1 MIQYS
6 NKRILFIS
14 HYFPYD
20 LSTMV
25 HGTYKRIDTLIDA
38 IKQVASIDMLFYV
51 RQDRNINQNDIPELE
66 KTLSNHWNT
75 NITLHVCP
83 RSETNTNNYLSLILA
98 TGAGIPSFLNQKGYK
113 EFSGTKQLK
122 ALEECLQRSPDAIF
136 AHRLEAMCPLLRIS
150 KRPLPPII
158 FDLDDIEHVVLE
170 RYIKNRNN
178 LRSNLLKLL
187 LPSLTKGEYEAVK
200 LASKT
205 FVCSENDRKYLA
217 EKFKLPGVTVI
228 PNSISVPK
236 LEPLTEEPN
245 LLYLS
250 SDYGPNIQAA
260 EYLVDEI
267 WPKIRYEI
275 PEAKLILAGVSAEK
289 FNFREENVPGLEMPG
304 FVEDLDALYRKVRA
318 TAVSLL
324 VGSGTRFKIIEAAMY
339 GKPTVSTRIG
349 AEGIELADTSEI
361 LIEDTPESFS
371 DACIKLLSDRD
382 LSKEIGL
389 AARKKAKEFYDRQ
402 NVVDTIKKLILEAVK

>member
-1 MIQYS
+1 M
-6 NKRILFIS
+6 RILFIS
-14 HYFPYD
+14 SYFLEDPKTSVY
-20 LSTMV
+20 
-25 HGTYKRIDTLIDA
+25 GIYKRMDTLIEA
-38 IKQVASIDMLFYV
+38 IKQVAAIDMLFYV
-51 RQDRNINQNDIPELE
+51 KPDRNYTHSEISELE

-75 NITLHVCP
+75 SITLHICP
-83 RSETNTNNYLSLILA
+83 RSETNTNNYLSLIIA

-158 FDLDDIEHVVLE
+158 FDLDDIEHIVLE

-178 LRSNLLKLL
+178 LRSNLLRLL
-187 LPSLTKGEYEAVK
+187 LPSLTRGECEAVK

-205 FVCSENDRKYLA
+205 FVCSENDRKYLR

-228 PNSISVPK
+228 PNSISIPK

-260 EYLVDEI
+260 EYLVNDI
-267 WPKIRYEI
+267 WPKIKNEI
-275 PEAKLILAGVSAEK
+275 PQARLILAGVSADK
-289 FNFREENVPGLEMPG
+289 FNFRKDNVPGLEIPG
-304 FVEDLDALYRKVRA
+304 FVEDLDALYKSIRA

-324 VGSGTRFKIIEAAMY
+324 VGGGTRFKIIEAAMY
-339 GKPTVSTRIG
+339 GKPTVSTKIG

-361 LIEDTPESFS
+361 LIEDAPKSFAE
-371 DACIKLLSDRD
+371 ACIKLLSDKD
-382 LSKEIGL
+382 LSEEIGL
-389 AARKKAKEFYDRQ
+389 AARKKAKDLYDRQ
-402 NVVDTIKKLILEAVK
+402 NIVVAIKKLILEAVK